1 MLALGGVRG
10 GISIA
15 LALSVPAGPY
25 KPVIVAATYAVVLF
39 SVLLQAPAVGIAA
52 RRLFAARPPGSQV

>member
-1 MLALGGVRG
+1 MLGGVRG

-25 KPVIVAATYAVVLF
+25 KELIVMTTYVVVLF
-39 SVLLQAPAVGIAA
+39 SVLIQAPVVGMAA
-52 RRLFAARPPGSQV
+52 RRLFNNPERQA